1 MSYNLIQY
9 VNLHFEMY
17 SECLHYLQLQRGSL
31 QFWFYSGAATVK
43 PWWHVAG
50 KLIAYSLFFSM
61 TISWWIYCR
70 ISITIS
76 TVSCVPELFCW
87 PPWTRWVGRNHSGV
101 GLTAGMVGDSGMP
114 RAGITSAFPSGSSFN
129 ETRHIGQVVCFRNHT
144 SKQIRWKLWRH
155 VGMIRRISFSLYSPK
170 HMEHLPKENIH

>member
-1 MSYNLIQY
+1 MFTLLAIATRFPTILILFRCC
-9 VNLHFEMY
+9 N
-17 SECLHYLQLQRGSL
+17 SEAVMACCRE
-31 QFWFYSGAATVK
+31 FNCIF
-43 PWWHVAG
+43 
-50 KLIAYSLFFSM
+50 SLFFSM

-101 GLTAGMVGDSGMP
+101 GLTAGRAGDWGMP

-144 SKQIRWKLWRH
+144 SKQIRWKLRRH